1 MYSAIIFSAVKSH
14 FVSNF
19 SPSLSFCVIEFTNMC
34 SNSEDICHQN
44 SFSKLL
50 FIFNDLQLLDQ
61 LRQWP
66 HSYQRNLEHIS
77 DLLQLWTKWWNLFF
91 FCWTTCEG
99 DKVNTCSIFF
109 SEWQNCQ
116 WLYLTIFHCL
126 IPCFTY
132 LLGTLSSYHPR
143 ILNEGTMSWA
153 LLLYELRHTF
163 YYYFFYY
170 CC

>member
-14 FVSNF
+14 FVDFF
-19 SPSLSFCVIEFTNMC
+19 SPSLSFRVIEFTNMC
-34 SNSEDICHQN
+34 SNSEDICHKN

-50 FIFNDLQLLDQ
+50 FIFNDLQLLAQ
-61 LRQWP
+61 LRQYL

-77 DLLQLWTKWWNLFF
+77 DFLQLWTKWWNIFL
-91 FCWTTCEG
+91 TMCEG
-99 DKVNTCSIFF
+99 DEVNTCSIFY

-132 LLGTLSSYHPR
+132 ILGTLSSYRYRLR
-143 ILNEGTMSWA
+143 ILNEGTMSCA

-163 YYYFFYY
+163 YYYFFIIVV
-170 CC
+170 